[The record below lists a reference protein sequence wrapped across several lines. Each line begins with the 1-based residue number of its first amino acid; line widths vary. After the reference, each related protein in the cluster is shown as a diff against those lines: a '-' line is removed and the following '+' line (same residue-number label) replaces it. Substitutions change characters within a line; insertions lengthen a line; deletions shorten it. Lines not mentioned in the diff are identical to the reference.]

1 MLVTRPH
8 KFFTASTAKT
18 PKFHLKFWF
27 GLSLVFAL
35 FYSFLEL
42 QQAFSHAYVVQDDV
56 RVYVSWMQQFL
67 DLDLLPNDL
76 LSSYFKSVTPF
87 GFTTFYRLFAF
98 VGIEPLL
105 FSKLLP
111 VCLKLLTTCYCFS
124 LSLQIFPFPAAGFI
138 TTLLLNQNLSLRDD
152 LVSATPRSFIYL
164 LLIAFLYY
172 LVRRALLPCL
182 GAIALMG
189 LFYPPFL
196 LILAGILILNL
207 WRWEGKL
214 PSLSQNRLDYVF
226 GVTGVGLA
234 LILMLPYAL
243 SSSEFGPIITGV
255 EARALPAFSE
265 TGRIPFFDDNPFW
278 FWLFGQHSGLIPNV
292 ILHPLSLVGLL
303 LPILLRYPNRFP
315 LGKQVASNI
324 SLLPRIALASV
335 IMFFAAHVL
344 LYKLFAPAR
353 YTRYTLRFVII
364 LAAGIALVMILDAI
378 FRWAKQQS
386 QFSTRRQFLALGFT
400 VSLGT
405 LLILFPHIIKD
416 FPTTNYI
423 VGKAPTVYKF
433 FQQQPKDILI
443 ASLSKEADNLPT
455 FSQRS
460 ILVGWEYAVPYHVG
474 YDRQIRQRATDLI
487 HAQYSEDLAEVQSFI
502 QKYKVDFFL
511 LDRSAFTPKYIRS
524 NRWFRQ
530 WQSIAKDIL
539 AMLNRGTTPALVGT
553 IERCSVLQTEELIV
567 LQAECLN
574 KAA

>member
-1 MLVTRPH
+1 MLIIRLH
-8 KFFTASTAKT
+8 KFLTASTEKT
-18 PKFHLKFWF
+18 SKFKMMFWF
-27 GLSLVFAL
+27 GLSLGFAII
-35 FYSFLEL
+35 YSFLEL
-42 QQAFSHAYVVQDDV
+42 QQAFSNPFVVQDDA

-67 DLDLLPNDL
+67 ESDLLPNDL
-76 LSSYFKSVTPF
+76 LANYFKSVTPF
-87 GFTTFYRLFAF
+87 GFATFFRLLAG
-98 VGIEPLL
+98 VGIEPLFL
-105 FSKLLP
+105 SKILP
-111 VCLKLLTTCYCFS
+111 VFLKLLTTSYCFA
-124 LSLQIFPFPAAGFI
+124 LCLQLFPVPAAGFI
-138 TTLLLNQNLSLRDD
+138 TTLLLNQNLSMRDD
-152 LVSATPRSFIYL
+152 LVSATPRAFIYL
-164 LLIAFLYY
+164 FFLAFLYY
-172 LVRRALLPCL
+172 LLRRALLPCL

-196 LILAGILILNL
+196 LILAGILILKL

-214 PSLSQNRLDYVF
+214 PSLSKNRLDYVF
-226 GVTGVGLA
+226 GASGVGLA

-243 SSSEFGPIITGV
+243 SSSEFEPIITGI
-255 EARALPAFSE
+255 EARALPALSE

-315 LGKQVASNI
+315 LAKQVASNI

-335 IMFFAAHVL
+335 IMFFAAHAL

-364 LAAGIALVMILDAI
+364 LAAGIAIVMILDAI

-416 FPTTNYI
+416 FPETNYI

-460 ILVGWEYAVPYHVG
+460 ILVGWEYAVPYHVR

-487 HAQYSEDLAEVQSFI
+487 HAQYTENLMEVQSFI
-502 QKYKVDFFL
+502 YKYKVDFFL
-511 LDRSAFTPKYIRS
+511 LDRSAFTLKYLTT
-524 NRWFRQ
+524 NPWFKQ

-539 AMLNRGTTPALVGT
+539 AKLEGGNTPALIGT
-553 IERCSVLQTEELIV
+553 IKSCSVVETEKLIV
-567 LQAECLN
+567 LQAECVA

>member
-1 MLVTRPH
+1 MLIIRLH
-8 KFFTASTAKT
+8 KLLTASTEKT
-18 PKFHLKFWF
+18 SKFQMMFWF
-27 GLSLVFAL
+27 CLSLGFAII
-35 FYSFLEL
+35 YSFLEL
-42 QQAFSHAYVVQDDV
+42 QQAFSNPFVVQDDA

-67 DLDLLPNDL
+67 DSDLLPNDL
-76 LSSYFKSVTPF
+76 LANYFKSVTPF
-87 GFTTFYRLFAF
+87 GFATFFRLIAG
-98 VGIEPLL
+98 VGIEPLFL
-105 FSKLLP
+105 SKVLP
-111 VCLKLLTTCYCFS
+111 VFLKLLTTSYCFAFC
-124 LSLQIFPFPAAGFI
+124 LQLFPVPAAGFI
-138 TTLLLNQNLSLRDD
+138 TTLLLNQNLAMRDD
-152 LVSATPRSFIYL
+152 LVSATPRAFIYL
-164 LLIAFLYY
+164 FFLAFLYY
-172 LVRRALLPCL
+172 LIRRALLPCL

-196 LILAGILILNL
+196 LILAGILILKL
-207 WRWEGKL
+207 WHWKGKL
-214 PSLSQNRLDYVF
+214 PSLSKNRFDYVF
-226 GVTGVGLA
+226 GASGVGLA

-243 SSSEFGPIITGV
+243 SSSEFEPIITGV
-255 EARALPAFSE
+255 EARALPAFSQ

-292 ILHPLSLVGLL
+292 ILHPLSLVGLS
-303 LPILLRYPNRFP
+303 LPILLRHPSRFP
-315 LGKQVASNI
+315 LAEQVASNI
-324 SLLPRIALASV
+324 SLLPRIAWASV

-364 LAAGIALVMILDAI
+364 LAAGIAIVMILDAI

-405 LLILFPHIIKD
+405 LLIFFPYVIKD
-416 FPTTNYI
+416 FPETNYI

-460 ILVGWEYAVPYHVG
+460 ILVGWEYAVPYHVR

-487 HAQYSEDLAEVQSFI
+487 HAQYTENLIEVQSFI
-502 QKYKVDFFL
+502 YKYKVDFFL
-511 LDRSAFTPKYIRS
+511 LDRLAFTPKYFTT
-524 NRWFRQ
+524 NPWFKQ
-530 WQSIAKDIL
+530 WQPIAKDIL
-539 AMLNRGTTPALVGT
+539 AKLEGGNTPALIGT
-553 IERCSVLQTEELIV
+553 IKSCSVVETQKLIV
-567 LQAECLN
+567 LQAKCVA